1 IDAITA
7 TPADAY
13 RFLDEFR
20 ELFGIPYDANLSVV
34 SVYRTKKRARS
45 GYWAPKERVIEFT
58 WSEDVMLKGRA
69 FGSIAGTFLP
79 LYCGGTLVFD
89 GNGNFLHMA
98 LVPSTKE
105 RRKSLLKYAR
115 YLVRSGNLGVTD
127 GSRGIGAP
135 DAGNFRIRASI
146 E

>member
-1 IDAITA
+1 VTVRRAHALIDAITA

-20 ELFGIPYDANLSVV
+20 ELFQIPYDANLSVV

-58 WSEDVMLKGRA
+58 WSEDVKLKGRS
-69 FGSIAGTFLP
+69 FGAIAGTLLP

-89 GNGNFLHMA
+89 GNGNFLYMA
-98 LVPSTKE
+98 LVLPTEE
-105 RRKSLLKYAR
+105 RRKSLLK
-115 YLVRSGNLGVTD
+115 
-127 GSRGIGAP
+127 
-135 DAGNFRIRASI
+135 
-146 E
+146 